1 MRGQNNSDTMS
12 QTHHAPSI
20 VYWLGEKLCLNI
32 TNRCQNNCYF
42 CFKKYK
48 NGIDKF
54 NLKLDNEPTA
64 TDVVKQIAVQIHKT
78 QWTEIV
84 FCGFGEP
91 LTRLETVLEVTK
103 QAKQMS
109 TTPIRIDTNGQ
120 AYLTNK
126 DRNVVEELKEA
137 GVDKISV
144 SLNAHNKE
152 TYNLACKPS
161 FENAFD
167 KVLEFIGKASACF
180 DTEITTVTIPE
191 VNISD
196 IEELARSLGVK
207 FRLRQ
212 YEQFFW

>member
-1 MRGQNNSDTMS
+1 MS
-12 QTHHAPSI
+12 HIHKAPSI

-32 TNRCQNNCYF
+32 TNRCSNNCYF
-42 CFKKYK
+42 CFRKYR
-48 NGIDKF
+48 NGIDRF
-54 NLKLDNEPTA
+54 NLRLVSEPTVA
-64 TDVVKQIAVQIHKT
+64 DVVKRIAVLLHKA
-78 QWTEIV
+78 QWREIV

-91 LTRLETVLEVTK
+91 LTRLDTVLEVTK
-103 QAKQMS
+103 QVKLMS
-109 TTPIRIDTNGQ
+109 SAPIRIDTNGQ

-152 TYNLACKPS
+152 TYNLVCKPS

-167 KVLEFIGKASACF
+167 KVLEFICKASACF

-191 VNISD
+191 VNISE